1 MRLPEPQSR
10 TFSALLSDIEK
21 GQIQIPQ
28 FQRDFVW
35 DMKKSASLI
44 DSIVKG
50 YPIGTL
56 ILWKTRERFRMVRR
70 IGGVEL
76 PEPDEGDFVDFVLD
90 GQQRLTSLFASL
102 KGVKVEREGGRID
115 DYAEMYVDLGANEG
129 DQVVITDISER
140 EPRELIRIKELLY
153 GGLTLLAKYPRK
165 HHENLQEYKRRIES
179 YNFSVIQIREAP
191 INAATEIFTR
201 INVGGKPLSLFE
213 IMVAKTFEPNRDFDL
228 SEKFDGLIDDLE
240 SVDYETVSDASVL
253 QTVSLILSGECKR
266 SVILNLDKRSFID
279 VWDKAADAIKAAVDY
294 FRGYFRIPVS
304 QLLPYNALIVPFAY
318 FFHHHPD
325 RPTGDMQRY
334 LEDFFWRCALSG
346 RYSSGVEGKLA
357 QDVKRIDLILEDHL
371 PEYDWP
377 IDTSPSFIRENG
389 WFSAGRS
396 YVKAILCVY
405 AYQLPKSF
413 VDNSIIHISND
424 WLKQVNS
431 KNYHHFFPRAYLR
444 NKGRDEDEINHVLNI
459 TIVDD
464 FLNKRKI
471 QAKSPS
477 RYMKEFT
484 KNDHLAETMQTHLIM
499 NLPRFGVWDDDYDK
513 FLSERA
519 KAVSRQLK
527 KRIVERETDKQAQP
541 TLVDD
546 YEETVL

>member
-10 TFSALLSDIEK
+10 TFSALLGDIEK
-21 GQIQIPQ
+21 GQIKIPQ

-56 ILWKTRERFRMVRR
+56 ILWKTKERLRMVRN

-102 KGVKVEREGGRID
+102 RGVKIEREGGRID
-115 DYAEMYVDLGANEG
+115 DYAEMYIDLGANEG
-129 DQVVITDISER
+129 DQIVITDISER
-140 EPRELIRIKELLY
+140 APRELIRIKDLLY
-153 GGLTLLAKYPRK
+153 GGLTLLAKYPSEYHK
-165 HHENLQEYKRRIES
+165 NLDEYRRRIES
-179 YNFSVIQIREAP
+179 YNFSVVQIREAP
-191 INAATEIFTR
+191 IDAATEIFTR

-228 SEKFDGLIDDLE
+228 SERFDGLIGEFE
-240 SVDYETVSDASVL
+240 SVGYETVSDASVL
-253 QTVSLILSGECKR
+253 QTVSLIMAGECKR
-266 SVILNLDKRSFID
+266 SVILNLDKHRFID
-279 VWDKAADAIKAAVDY
+279 IWDSVAGAIKAAVDY

-304 QLLPYNALIVPFAY
+304 QLLPYNALIIPFAY

-346 RYSSGVEGKLA
+346 RYSSGLEGKLA
-357 QDVKRIDLILEDHL
+357 QDVKKIDLILQGRL
-371 PEYDWP
+371 PEYDGA
-377 IDTSPSFIRENG
+377 IDTSPKFIRDNG
-389 WFSAGRS
+389 GFSTGRS
-396 YVKAILCVY
+396 YVKAILCIY

-413 VDNSIIHISND
+413 VDNSVIHISND
-424 WLKQVNS
+424 WLKQANS
-431 KNYHHFFPRAYLR
+431 RNYHHFFPRAYLR
-444 NKGRDEDEINHVLNI
+444 NKGRNEEQINHVLNI

-477 RYMKEFT
+477 IYMKEFT
-484 KNDHLAETMQTHLIM
+484 ENDHLVETMKTHLIM
-499 NLPRFGVWDDDYDK
+499 DLHGFGVWDNDYDK
-513 FLSERA
+513 FFDERA
-519 KAVSRQLK
+519 KAVSRELK
-527 KRIVERETDKQAQP
+527 KRIIEREIDKQGQP
-541 TLVDD
+541 RLVDD